1 MHHQANFTF
10 VHKIAGP
17 SFLKPGEDF
26 VASETKSNPKYCDDV
41 KICEQS
47 ITVKTP
53 SGAQNLNISSL
64 HR

>member
-26 VASETKSNPKYCDDV
+26 VAAETKSKYCDDV